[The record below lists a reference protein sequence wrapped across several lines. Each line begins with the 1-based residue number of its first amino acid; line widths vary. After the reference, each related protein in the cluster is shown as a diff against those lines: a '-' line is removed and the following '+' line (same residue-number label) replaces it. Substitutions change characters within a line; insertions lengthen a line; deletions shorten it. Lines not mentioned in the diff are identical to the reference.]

1 MDRPIESRVR
11 RRLMARRVALP
22 AACLGLAVIG
32 FVWITDW
39 IRPSVR
45 RSEIRTSFVERGP
58 VEATISAAGNVVPAY
73 EHVIASP
80 IDSRVTAILLSPGAQ
95 VGPGQPIVRLDVG
108 ETQAAMEQLDDLI
121 ALKENEREQTLLDN
135 ARQKAALLT
144 QREIKALELQSRAYE
159 AARCRKHFDEGLFS
173 QDEVRKAE
181 TDEERAR
188 IELRQIDESLQNLA
202 GALERS
208 LQGLGLEIAMH
219 RRDRAETARRLELA
233 TAAADRTGV
242 LTSVVP
248 SEGMAVR
255 RGDELARVAD
265 LSAFRVEAT
274 VSDVHAS
281 SLAPG
286 LPVIVE
292 SGEHRLTG
300 SISAVHPT
308 VENGI
313 VTFEIALDESTHP
326 ALRHN
331 LRVDVYVV
339 TARAPDTLRVKR
351 GPYMTPEGTHAVFV
365 VRGDSAIRTEV
376 EFGLVNFDFYQVLAG
391 LAEGDEVIVSDMSRF
406 THVREV
412 RLR

>member
-1 MDRPIESRVR
+1 MDRPIESAVR
-11 RRLMARRVALP
+11 RRLLARRIAVPLACVAL
-22 AACLGLAVIG
+22 AAIA
-32 FVWITDW
+32 FVWLFER

-45 RSEIRTSFVERGP
+45 RTEIRTATVERGP
-58 VEATISAAGNVVPAY
+58 VEATISASGNVVPAY
-73 EHVIASP
+73 EHVITSP
-80 IDSRVTAILLSPGAQ
+80 IDSRVTAILLSPGAR
-95 VGPGQPIVRLDVG
+95 VGPGQPIVQLDVG
-108 ETQAAMEQLDDLI
+108 ETQAALEKLDDLI
-121 ALKENEREQTLLDN
+121 ALKENEREQALLDN

-181 TDEERAR
+181 TDEEKAR
-188 IELRQIDESLQNLA
+188 IELRQIDESLENLA

-219 RRDRAETARRLELA
+219 RRDRAETVRRLGLA

-242 LTSVVP
+242 LTWVVP

-281 SLAPG
+281 SLLPG

-292 SGEHRLTG
+292 SGDHRLAG
-300 SISAVHPT
+300 SIAAVHPR
-308 VENGI
+308 VENGV
-313 VTFEIALDESTHP
+313 VTFEIELDESTHP

-351 GPYMTPEGTHAVFV
+351 GPFMTPEGTHAVFV
-365 VRGDSAIRTEV
+365 VQGDSALRREV
-376 EFGLVNFDFYQVLAG
+376 EFGLVNFDFYQVLGG

-406 THVREV
+406 TNAREV